1 MDSTERLTL
10 SLPETADLLGISRWA
25 VQRAAHDGSLLPSVR
40 VVRRTLLPAWWPGST
55 ANRTRRTGSRPAPA
69 TRRARRWPSW
79 RPRQPARQLTS
90 GGRPHPGV
98 VHSWSAARRELPGA
112 SAG

>member
-1 MDSTERLTL
+1 MGGTERPM
-10 SLPETADLLGISRWA
+10 SSAAETADLLGISGWVILRS
-25 VQRAAHDGSLLPSVR
+25 AHDGSLPSVR